1 MASYL
6 RPNELSHALSALAA
20 KDLTVLAG
28 ATDYFPAQ
36 VGGPRD
42 HDILDLSAIKDLSG
56 ITSTEDY
63 WRIGAMTT
71 WRDLMDAELPSC
83 FDGLKAAARQ
93 VGGAQIQNTATI
105 AGNLCNASPAADGVP
120 PLLSLDARV
129 ELADRRGTRE
139 LALADFIHGNR
150 RTALQRGQLLT
161 AILVPKALQSGRSGF
176 IKLGARSYLVISIV
190 MVAGLVLL
198 DARGRVR
205 RANLS
210 VGACSEIAQR
220 LPALEADLLGRSLS
234 DLPADLVTP
243 AHFAHLSPLDD
254 HRGTAAYRLDAAATL
269 IKRLL
274 GELNP

>member
-6 RPNELSHALSALAA
+6 RPTELSHALSALAA
-20 KDLTVLAG
+20 QDLTVLAG
-28 ATDYFPAQ
+28 ATDYYPAQ
-36 VGGPRD
+36 VGRRSD
-42 HDILDLSAIKDLSG
+42 HDILDLSTIKDLSG

-129 ELADRRGTRE
+129 ELADRWGSRE
-139 LALADFIHGNR
+139 LALADFIQGNR
-150 RTALQRGQLLT
+150 RTALEQGQLLT
-161 AILVPKALQSGRSGF
+161 AILVPKALEAGRSGF

-198 DARGRVR
+198 DACGRVR

-234 DLPADLVTP
+234 DLPADLVTA

-274 GELNP
+274 RELNP